1 MASSKRLE
9 LISYPTWSEVI
20 EKWSLN
26 EIRLN
31 KWRFDASEDTEDLL
45 QDCRIL
51 FFKLENFYPTVT
63 DTPLFFTLY
72 KTSIK
77 RMFIDKARKQRRR
90 ITGLTPIDDCAEN
103 QLPQDSPTAHLRL
116 ILEELPDE
124 LKIVLRLLTP
134 KRVRL
139 KVEVPRKYRVRE
151 NFNMRLRQRGI
162 SLNDPIGALK
172 TYLAN
177 S

>member
-1 MASSKRLE
+1 MTSKRLE
-9 LISYPTWSEVI
+9 LVSYPTWTKDI
-20 EKWSLN
+20 EKWTLN

-51 FFKLENFYPTVT
+51 FFKLERTYPTVVEA
-63 DTPLFFTLY
+63 PHFFTLY

-90 ITGLTPIDDCAEN
+90 ITDCAPIDDLTEN
-103 QLPQDSPTAHLRL
+103 QLPQYEGAGHLGI
-116 ILEELPDE
+116 ILNELPDE
-124 LKIVLRLLTP
+124 LKLALRLLTA

-139 KVEVPRKYRVRE
+139 KLHGSKKYRHRE
-151 NFNMRLRQRGI
+151 NLNMRLKRNGVN
-162 SLNDPIGALK
+162 LEDPVGTLR

-177 S
+177 I